1 VPLGVAGACSG
12 VVGVVTAGGAGA
24 SSKILF
30 VVCFVMP

>member
-1 VPLGVAGACSG
+1 VAGACSG
-12 VVGVVTAGGAGA
+12 VVGVVTAGGTGA